1 MFSGKRVE
9 IPRRTSNLTE
19 IDFEFVVIYV
29 DRMSALYL
37 SRCVNVEKKIFSF
50 NILVISSCP
59 TVDHYRLSVSSLVF
73 FDDVY
78 ILFVFGIHFTGWSNV
93 KVQRM
98 VASMVV
104 YFKEKRLA
112 VGQGHNIQQ
121 TDKNL
126 ATKALES
133 YKGNKKFSSER
144 QEGDFYGNA
153 LFWCFQ
159 LFWLYEKS
167 WFLPHLNIYRP
178 SLKTFALDIFF
189 DHI

>member
-1 MFSGKRVE
+1 MKHFTFFLLLFFLTHSLHFLKSYYSFILFLTTLPYYFFLLFLTLAYSFLLFFLTLPYTFLLFLTILPLTIQENNLDFLFMFSGKRVE

-78 ILFVFGIHFTGWSNV
+78 ILFVFGIHFTG
-93 KVQRM
+93 
-98 VASMVV
+98 
-104 YFKEKRLA
+104 
-112 VGQGHNIQQ
+112 
-121 TDKNL
+121 
-126 ATKALES
+126 
-133 YKGNKKFSSER
+133 
-144 QEGDFYGNA
+144 
-153 LFWCFQ
+153 
-159 LFWLYEKS
+159 
-167 WFLPHLNIYRP
+167 
-178 SLKTFALDIFF
+178 
-189 DHI
+189 